1 MFDFSLRYI
10 RPVQMLLCCCFCY
23 YWVRSMLLHWGCVIV
38 RQIMQLHSIHVRAIS
53 VYFFF
58 RFTLKFQK
66 IENENAKYYLILIWQ
81 ISEYD
86 KELHSEAS
94 FIIEVVNGHW
104 WNINGSNLFEFILS
118 IVFIQIKN
126 RDYWTE
132 IPHTHTHIQTRS
144 RHARCTECTYL

>member
-1 MFDFSLRYI
+1 MYERFPFI
-10 RPVQMLLCCCFCY
+10 
-23 YWVRSMLLHWGCVIV
+23 
-38 RQIMQLHSIHVRAIS
+38 
-53 VYFFF
+53 FFF

-86 KELHSEAS
+86 KELHAEAS

-132 IPHTHTHIQTRS
+132 IPHTHTHTNSIQTCTLHGMYVSINTLSVRS
-144 RHARCTECTYL
+144 VWHVITWKMHSKNEMKFKDDLTRLPLILCITNIK